1 MTNSKTG
8 VLWGLLLAGVALVF
22 AQATHKPAAGGSR
35 DQDSVMA
42 IGKSEDQMRLAAL
55 KGDAGWWVENL
66 SDAYIETDFQGK
78 VTNKA
83 ETIELQRSSA
93 LVYDVLNLSERN
105 VRVFNGDTVII
116 TGKMTAEGTFHQQSF
131 SGDFQ
136 ITRVWV
142 KQGLE
147 WKLASAQATRI
158 IP

>member
-1 MTNSKTG
+1 MINSRTG
-8 VLWGLLLAGVALVF
+8 VVLGLLLTGVALLF
-22 AQATHKPAAGGSR
+22 AQAARKPAAGGGR
-35 DQDSVMA
+35 DQESVMA
-42 IGKSEDQMRLAAL
+42 IGKLEDQMRLAAL
-55 KGDAGWWVENL
+55 KGDASWWVENL
-66 SDAYIETDFQGK
+66 SDAYIETDFLGK

-142 KQGLE
+142 KQALE
-147 WKLASAQATRI
+147 WKLASSQATRVV
-158 IP
+158 P

>member
-1 MTNSKTG
+1 MINFKTG
-8 VLWGLLLAGVALVF
+8 ALLGLLLAGMALLF
-22 AQATHKPAAGGSR
+22 AQATHKPAGGGR
-35 DQDSVMA
+35 DQESVMA
-42 IGKSEDQMRLAAL
+42 IGKLEDQMRLAAL
-55 KGDAGWWVENL
+55 KGDASWWVENL
-66 SDAYIETDFQGK
+66 SDAYMETDFQGK

-93 LVYDVLNLSERN
+93 LIYEVLNLSDRN

-116 TGKMTAEGTFHQQSF
+116 TGKMTAEGTLHQQSF

-136 ITRVWV
+136 ITRVWA

-147 WKLASAQATRI
+147 WKLASSQATRI

>member
-1 MTNSKTG
+1 MINFKTG
-8 VLWGLLLAGVALVF
+8 ALLGLLLAGMALVF
-22 AQATHKPAAGGSR
+22 AQATHKPAGGGR
-35 DQDSVMA
+35 DQESVMA
-42 IGKSEDQMRLAAL
+42 IGKLEDQMRLAAL
-55 KGDAGWWVENL
+55 KGDASWWVENL
-66 SDAYIETDFQGK
+66 SDAYMETDFQGK

-93 LVYDVLNLSERN
+93 LIYDVLNLSDRN

-136 ITRVWV
+136 ITRVWA

-147 WKLASAQATRI
+147 WKLASSQATRI
-158 IP
+158 VP